1 MGKTS
6 DYPEISAKMGKT
18 ISVYEEDLKGYRVGR
33 ANPSVLDKLTVDYY
47 GTATPIP
54 QIGSVSVPDP
64 RTLMIQP
71 WDISLLKEV
80 EKAIINSDLGITPSN
95 DGKVIRLNFPPLT
108 EDRRRDLVKKLS
120 KRAEDAKIAIRAI
133 RRDAVE
139 VYKKKKKDSEITED
153 DLKDIEKGI
162 QSLTD
167 DYIKE
172 IEQIF
177 AAKEK
182 EIMGM

>member
-1 MGKTS
+1 
-6 DYPEISAKMGKT
+6 
-18 ISVYEEDLKGYRVGR
+18 
-33 ANPSVLDKLTVDYY
+33 
-47 GTATPIP
+47 
-54 QIGSVSVPDP
+54 
-64 RTLMIQP
+64 
-71 WDISLLKEV
+71 
-80 EKAIINSDLGITPSN
+80 
-95 DGKVIRLNFPPLT
+95 VIRLNFPPLT